1 MKLLRKASV
10 RIVVALVVGFLLA
23 GALTKITYTCTPIDD
38 SVNCVAFDKAIMH
51 PADLLNNKQNS
62 LVKFSLV
69 FAISAIAISAILSV
83 ITKYRAHINK

>member
-1 MKLLRKASV
+1 MKLLHKVSV
-10 RIVVALVVGFLLA
+10 RIVIALVVGFLLA

-62 LVKFSLV
+62 LVKFSLI
-69 FAISAIAISAILSV
+69 FAISAVTIFAILTV
-83 ITKYRAHINK
+83 ITKYHARGIK